1 MIKDFLQKAKGRF
14 DRSVVQRFQR
24 LFDKP
29 EELSIND
36 ILSTRRPT
44 GYIYLEHYE
53 VSVDSAGMFCLD
65 NIRFSK
71 EEDLLNYIKS
81 HAQ

>member
-1 MIKDFLQKAKGRF
+1 MIKQFLQKAKGRF

-29 EELSIND
+29 QELSIED
-36 ILSTRRPT
+36 ILSTRRAT
-44 GYIYLEHYE
+44 GYIYLEHY
-53 VSVDSAGMFCLD
+53 VVKIDDMGMYCLG

-71 EEDLLNYIKS
+71 EEDLLYYIKS